1 MHHVPIEVKNL
12 HVYLKSEHILRGV
25 NMKIERKT
33 LLLGPNGSGKT
44 TLLKTILGMLN
55 IDEGDVIIDG
65 KSIRT
70 IKRWIHVMS
79 TNLVDAYSILPE
91 DIKSIVKLYE
101 DLLDLDVG
109 TFNELVEMFNIRDV
123 LSKTFYEIS
132 TGQRKLTALSLAL
145 AARGR
150 YMILDEPFEDVD
162 PGRKKRVIDLI
173 LSTDSIVLLS
183 THELWMIK
191 LFRDWDCYIMFSGKA
206 YGPIRVSDLLEARL
220 VRGHREDSLLTI
232 DVAGE
237 KISIVKGVNEGVP
250 LSELSSMEKMFEILY
265 ETPVAR

>member
-1 MHHVPIEVKNL
+1 MPIEINNL
-12 HVYLKSEHILRGV
+12 HVRLKNEHILKGV
-25 NMKIERKT
+25 NMRIERKT

-44 TLLKTILGMLN
+44 TLIKAILGMIN
-55 IDEGDVIIDG
+55 IDDGDVIIDG
-65 KSIRT
+65 RSIKV
-70 IKRWIHVMS
+70 IKKWIHVMS
-79 TNLVDAYSILPE
+79 TNLIDAYSILPE

-109 TFNELVEMFNIRDV
+109 VFNELVEMFNIKDV

-132 TGQRKLTALSLAL
+132 TGQKKLTALSLAL

-162 PGRKKRVIDLI
+162 PGRKKKVLDLI
-173 LSTDSIVLLS
+173 LSTDSIVMLS

-191 LFRDWDCYIMFSGKA
+191 LFRDWDCYIMFSGRA
-206 YGPIRVSDLLEARL
+206 YGPVRVSDLLEAKL
-220 VRGHREDSLLTI
+220 VRGHHDNALLTI

-237 KISIVKGVNEGVP
+237 KISIVKGTDEGVP
-250 LSELSSMEKMFEILY
+250 LSELSSMEKMFEVLY
-265 ETPVAR
+265 EAPVAR